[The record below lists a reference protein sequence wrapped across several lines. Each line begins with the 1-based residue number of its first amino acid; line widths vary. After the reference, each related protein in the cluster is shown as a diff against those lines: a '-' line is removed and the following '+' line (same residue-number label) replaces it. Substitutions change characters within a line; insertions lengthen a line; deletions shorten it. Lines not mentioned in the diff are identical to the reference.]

1 MTTVAEFVIGGRIEP
16 WQAIGVNFA
25 SPDRAFVGNTWLRFN
40 AQLAPGLRS
49 WALCA
54 EASESR
60 EQTIDGLATNFVDQV
75 PPAPERDVVSSVGPR
90 LDIVGVDHVVINTPN
105 LQRTSDAIALATG
118 AQLKRVRDAGGGV
131 QQGFHRLG
139 GVVIEIVSSP
149 KMPPGDATFWGLVLI
164 VDNIDAVYDFVGPDV
179 LREPKPAVQPGRR
192 IATFRSGAQLGLPC
206 ALMTR

>member
-1 MTTVAEFVIGGRIEP
+1 MTTIAEFEIGGQIEP
-16 WQAIGVNFA
+16 WNAIGLNFA

-40 AQLAPGLRS
+40 SQLAPGLHS
-49 WALCA
+49 WALFA
-54 EASESR
+54 DASESQC
-60 EQTIDGLATNFVDQV
+60 ETIDGLATNFLDHV
-75 PPAPERDVVSSVGPR
+75 PSAPAHNDVSSGGPR

-118 AQLKRVRDAGGGV
+118 AQLKRVRGAGAGV

-149 KMPPGDATFWGLVLI
+149 KMSPGDATFWGLVLT
-164 VDNIDAVYDFVGPDV
+164 VDNIDAMYDFVGPDV
-179 LREPKPAVQPGRR
+179 LSAPKPAVQPGRR
-192 IATFRSGAQLGLPC
+192 IATFRSGAQLGLPF

>member
-1 MTTVAEFVIGGRIEP
+1 MATIAEFVIGGRIEP

-25 SPDRAFVGNTWLRFN
+25 SPDRAFVGNTWLRVTEH
-40 AQLAPGLRS
+40 LAPGLHS

-54 EASESR
+54 DAR
-60 EQTIDGLATNFVDQV
+60 EPRELTIDGLSTNFVNQV
-75 PPAPERDVVSSVGPR
+75 PPAPARNDVSSGGPR

-118 AQLKRVRDAGGGV
+118 AQLKRVREAGGGV

-139 GVVIEIVSSP
+139 GVVVEIVSSP
-149 KMPPGDATFWGLVLI
+149 TMPPGDATFWGLVLT
-164 VDNIDAVYDFVGPDV
+164 VDNIDSIYDFVGPDV
-179 LREPKPAVQPGRR
+179 LSEPKPAVQPGRR
-192 IATFRSGAQLGLPC
+192 IATFRVGAHLGLPC

>member
-25 SPDRAFVGNTWLRFN
+25 LPDRAFVGNTWLHFN
-40 AQLAPGLRS
+40 AHLAPGLQS
-49 WALCA
+49 WALCVD
-54 EASESR
+54 ASESR
-60 EQTIDGLATNFVDQV
+60 TKTIDGLATNFVDHV
-75 PPAPERDVVSSVGPR
+75 PPAPDLNDVSSGGPR
-90 LDIVGVDHVVINTPN
+90 LDIVGVDHVVINTPD

-118 AQLKRVRDAGGGV
+118 AQLKRVRDAGGDV

-149 KMPPGDATFWGLVLI
+149 KMPPGVATFWGFVLT
-164 VDNIDAVYDFVGPDV
+164 VDNIDAMYDFVGPDV
-179 LREPKPAVQPGRR
+179 LSEPKPAVQPGRR
-192 IATFRSGAQLGLPC
+192 IATFRSGAHLGLPC